1 MNAKEYLSQAFRL
14 DQRINSKLE
23 QVASLKKMATKATA
37 CIQAGRVSGTSQR
50 GSREKALV
58 KMIDL
63 EYEIDADIDRL
74 VDLKR
79 AMFNFVANVNHG
91 SHRMLLEL
99 RYLEEKTWEEVAE
112 TMGYELRWV
121 YRLHSRALKEADREL
136 LNKSSKKPLKEAIKS
151 HYQA

>member
-23 QVASLKKMATKATA
+23 QVASLRKLALKATA
-37 CIQAGRVSGTSQR
+37 SIQVGRVSGRSER
-50 GSREKALV
+50 SSREEALV
-58 KMIDL
+58 KMLDL

-79 AMFNFVANVNHG
+79 AMFNFVANVNHE

-112 TMGYELRWV
+112 TMGYELRWI
-121 YRLHSRALKEADREL
+121 YRLHGRALKEAEREL
-136 LNKSSKKPLKEAIKS
+136 LNKSSKNPLKQATKS